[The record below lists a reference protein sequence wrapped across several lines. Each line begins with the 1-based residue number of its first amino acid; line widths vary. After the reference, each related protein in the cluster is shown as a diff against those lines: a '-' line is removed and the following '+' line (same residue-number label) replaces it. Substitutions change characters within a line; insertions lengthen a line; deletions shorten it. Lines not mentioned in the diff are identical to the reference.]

1 MSQYQLLRTDNYTNI
16 NYESLDKY
24 LSDIQRE
31 FPRTGYRRMIGYLK
45 AKSIL
50 VPAKQVREA
59 MRRVDLEEVLLRSL
73 GTAQQNIDHLLL
85 TT

>member
-1 MSQYQLLRTDNYTNI
+1 
-16 NYESLDKY
+16 
-24 LSDIQRE
+24 
-31 FPRTGYRRMIGYLK
+31 MIGYLK

-50 VPAKQVREA
+50 GPAKQVREA